1 MSAGLCKIG
10 CVNSRLDLADQREA
24 DLLMGRLAGHLLAC
38 VESYALQCE
47 SCPAGRNG
55 AVSEQ
60 VSWCCV
66 AKRVASLELPAVG
79 REDFLAAL
87 GGLGLPDGWPVDVEQ
102 TYWFYTDQAACV
114 HFGDELAAEFR
125 RITEL
130 GADVDAAAERITSGD
145 SNEEAWMAYNAAMSR
160 LDGEGRSDESLT
172 VRMKAAGL
180 LGDSS
185 GRW

>member
-1 MSAGLCKIG
+1 MS
-10 CVNSRLDLADQREA
+10 SRLDLADQREA
-24 DLLMGRLAGHLLAC
+24 DLLMGRLSGHLLAC
-38 VESYALQCE
+38 VESCSLERE
-47 SCPAGRNG
+47 SCQAGQNG
-55 AVSEQ
+55 AVSAQ

-87 GGLGLPDGWPVDVEQ
+87 GGLGLPGGWPVDVEQ

-114 HFGDELAAEFR
+114 HFGDELTAEFR
-125 RITEL
+125 RIAGL
-130 GADVDAAAERITSGD
+130 GADVDAAAERIAGGD
-145 SNEEAWMAYNAAMSR
+145 DSEEAWAAYNAAMSR
-160 LDGEGRSDESLT
+160 LDAEGGSDESLT
-172 VRMKAAGL
+172 ARMKAAGL

>member
-1 MSAGLCKIG
+1 MSCMSSHL
-10 CVNSRLDLADQREA
+10 NLADQREA

-38 VESYALQCE
+38 AENDSLEFEFCQVGQ
-47 SCPAGRNG
+47 NG
-55 AVSEQ
+55 AVSAQ
-60 VSWCCV
+60 TSWCCV

-102 TYWFYTDQAACV
+102 TYWFYIDQAACA

-125 RITEL
+125 KITEL
-130 GADVDAAAERITSGD
+130 GADVDAAAERITGGD
-145 SNEEAWMAYNAAMSR
+145 GNEEAWAAYNTAMSR
-160 LDGEGRSDESLT
+160 LDAEGRSDESLT

>member
-1 MSAGLCKIG
+1 MGSY
-10 CVNSRLDLADQREA
+10 LDLADQREA

-38 VESYALQCE
+38 AESYSSQCE
-47 SCPAGRNG
+47 FCQAGKSQTGANG
-55 AVSEQ
+55 AGSAQ
-60 VSWCCV
+60 TSWCCV

-87 GGLGLPDGWPVDVEQ
+87 GGFGLPDGWPVDVEQ
-102 TYWFYTDQAACV
+102 TYWFYTDQAACA

-125 RITEL
+125 KIAEL
-130 GADVDAAAERITSGD
+130 GADVDAAAERINGGD
-145 SNEEAWMAYNAAMSR
+145 DNEEAWAAYNAAMSR
-160 LDGEGRSDESLT
+160 LDAEGNSDESLT
-172 VRMKAAGL
+172 ARMKAAGL